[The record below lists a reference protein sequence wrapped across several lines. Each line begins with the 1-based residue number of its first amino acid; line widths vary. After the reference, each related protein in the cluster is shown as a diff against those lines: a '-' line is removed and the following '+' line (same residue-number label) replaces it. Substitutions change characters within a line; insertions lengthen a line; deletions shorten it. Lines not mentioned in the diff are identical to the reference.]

1 VIRILIINFL
11 LLFPGFY
18 KKYQEGLFEFL
29 RRFFMPFY
37 EIEYKNLLLITESTQ
52 RTISLALDVGANVG
66 QSSYAFRRIFPHAE
80 LHAFEPN
87 PEIFQRLVKNLRNH
101 QINLHNVGLG
111 ERKNIGH
118 IYIPEY
124 RNVLFT
130 GLAACNRIQAEKHVQ
145 KLKLFRFH
153 SSNFVTL
160 QQNVFIETGDF
171 FNLRPDLIKIDVE
184 GFEIEVLQG
193 LTRTIEAF
201 KPLIL
206 VECSDT
212 HDEVSELLSKWSYRN
227 FEFSKK
233 EKAWLPSK
241 RSNPMQ
247 LFI

>member
-1 VIRILIINFL
+1 MIRVLIINFL
-11 LLFPGFY
+11 LLFPSVY
-18 KKYQEGLFEFL
+18 KKYQEGLFEYL

-37 EIEYKNLLLITESTQ
+37 EIEYKNLYLIVESTQ
-52 RTISLALDVGANVG
+52 RTITLALDVGANVG
-66 QSSYAFRRIFPHAE
+66 QSSYAFRRIFPDAE
-80 LHAFEPN
+80 IHAFEPN
-87 PEIFQRLVKNLRNH
+87 PSIFQTLTRNLRNC

-111 ERKNIGH
+111 EQKKIGY

-124 RNVLFT
+124 KNVLFT

-145 KLKLFRFH
+145 KLNLTKFH
-153 SSNFVTL
+153 SSSFVTL

-171 FNLRPDLIKIDVE
+171 FELKPDLIKVDVE

-212 HDEVSELLSKWSYRN
+212 HDEVSELLSKYSYRN
-227 FEFSKK
+227 LEFSRKDR
-233 EKAWLPSK
+233 AWLPSK
-241 RSNPMQ
+241 RSNAMQ

>member
-1 VIRILIINFL
+1 MIRILIINFL
-11 LLFPGFY
+11 LFFPSFY
-18 KKYQEGLFEFL
+18 KKYQEGLFESL
-29 RRFFMPFY
+29 RRFFSPFY
-37 EIEYKNLLLITESTQ
+37 EIEYKHLFLITESTQ
-52 RTISLALDVGANVG
+52 RTIRLALDVGANVG

-87 PEIFQRLVKNLRNH
+87 PKIFHTLVKNLKNS

-111 ERKNIGH
+111 KKKNTGY

-130 GLAACNRIQAEKHVQ
+130 GLAACDRIQAEKHVQ
-145 KLKLFRFH
+145 KLNLFKFH

-160 QQNVFIETGDF
+160 QQSVLIETGDF
-171 FNLRPDLIKIDVE
+171 FELRPDLIKIDVE

-193 LTRTIEAF
+193 LTRTIESL

-206 VECSDT
+206 VECSET
-212 HDEVSELLSKWSYRN
+212 HDEVSKFLSKYSYRN
-227 FEFSKK
+227 FEFSRKD
-233 EKAWLPSK
+233 KAWIPSK

-247 LFI
+247 LYI